1 MLREKPQPATLQEA
15 VRRYLREVLG
25 IDPVIRKWSG
35 VRKLPYFLQ
44 DAFELYELKIR
55 DLSVLLAA
63 NRRSKTL
70 TIAAIRDHVD
80 KLKSFAGCPLIYVTD
95 ALASYERK
103 RLIEY
108 KVPFIVPGNQLYL
121 PDLGID
127 LREYFRQRTQLP
139 QHALSP
145 ASQAMLIQAL
155 LDRSTQAIWNP
166 AATAKELGYTPMTLS
181 RAVRELTTLEIAT
194 LQPKGKERWL
204 HMNRPPAE
212 TWRVAK
218 PLLRSP
224 IKQSVWIL
232 RAPKLHPERELPLAG
247 LSALARYSQLAE
259 PALSVYAMDSR
270 EWKTKTQ
277 QGLEMIPEPLVGT
290 FRLEVWNYTPIPMPN
305 NKTVDPLSLTL
316 SLQNDPDERVQGA
329 LEELQEHF
337 PW

>member
-1 MLREKPQPATLQEA
+1 MLQEKPQEA
-15 VRRYLREVLG
+15 VRSYVRDMLG
-25 IDPVIRKWSG
+25 IDPVIRKWTG

-44 DAFELYELKIR
+44 DAFGLYELKIR
-55 DLSVLLAA
+55 DLPILLAVSRPTTA
-63 NRRSKTL
+63 L
-70 TIAAIRDHVD
+70 TTAAVRDHVN
-80 KLKSFAGCPLIYVTD
+80 KLKSLAGCPTVYVTD

-127 LREYFRQRTQLP
+127 LREYFRQRPQLP

-145 ASQAMLIQAL
+145 ATQAMLIGAL
-155 LDRSTQAIWNP
+155 LNRSTQTLWNP
-166 AATAKELGYTPMTLS
+166 AVTAKALGYTSMTLS
-181 RAVRELTTLEIAT
+181 RAVRELTSADIAT

-204 HMNRPPAE
+204 CMNRLPSE
-212 TWRVAK
+212 TWRLAK

-224 IKQSVWIL
+224 VKHSVYVL
-232 RAPKLHPERELPLAG
+232 RTLKLHPDKSLPLAG

-259 PALSVYAMDSR
+259 PALAVYAMNSR
-270 EWKTKTQ
+270 EWKIWNSKTQ

-290 FRLEVWNYTPIPMPN
+290 FRLEVWNYAPIPMPDIR
-305 NKTVDPLSLTL
+305 TVDPLSLTL
-316 SLQNDPDERVQGA
+316 SLQNESDERVQGA